1 VSLNENDAQKKA
13 REVKEREEKNRKN
26 RGRREPSGED
36 VNSIAWRSLF
46 IVNEFNELSTGMRRI
61 HPETTLIWFIFFYVS
76 LGW

>member
-1 VSLNENDAQKKA
+1 MSLNETDAQKKT
-13 REVKEREEKNRKN
+13 REAKEREEKNRIN

-61 HPETTLIWFIFFYVS
+61 NPETTLIWFIFFYVA